1 MSRTLILKK
10 DLYDQLVR
18 GAATRGLTVET
29 FLERVVQAVGSSVSQ
44 TAQDRTRSR
53 RIERLL
59 AKYQEGPLSDHERTE
74 LDRLIDED
82 YQAAVKRADRRID
95 TKLRETSRGRSNSSG
110 RQTARSPASAPR
122 GRRT

>member
-1 MSRTLILKK
+1 MSRTLVLKN
-10 DLYDQLVR
+10 DLYDQLAR
-18 GAATRGLTVET
+18 GAAIRGLSVET
-29 FLERVVQAVGSSVSQ
+29 FLERVAQAVGSSGSQ

-59 AKYQEGPLSDHERTE
+59 AKSQDGPLSDAERAE

-82 YQAAVKRADRRID
+82 YQVAVERADRRVEAQ
-95 TKLRETSRGRSNSSG
+95 LRETSRVRLNSSG